1 MPVKVKICG
10 INDLAGLDVAQK
22 AGASLLGFVFYPKSP
37 RHLTQ
42 ELAAQLAGKCDSNIE
57 RVALMVDPNDNEIEE
72 VLGAISPH
80 RIQLHG
86 HETPERVAEIRLK
99 YHRPIIKAFGIANAD
114 DLAATKAYEDACDW
128 FLFDA
133 KPTDRELPGGNG
145 KVFDWGLISA
155 YDGRLPW
162 MLSGGLTDQNVA
174 EAIEQTGAN
183 MVDVS
188 SGVEIEAGKKD
199 PQRIED
205 FIEAAMMTNKQAK

>member
-1 MPVKVKICG
+1 MTVKVKVCG
-10 INDLAGLDVAQK
+10 INDLIGLDVAQK
-22 AGASLLGFVFYPKSP
+22 AGASLLGFVFYPKSL

-42 ELAAQLAGKCDSNIE
+42 ELAAQLAGKCDANVE
-57 RVALMVDPNDNEIEE
+57 RVALMVDPDDAQIEE

-99 YHRPIIKAFGIANAD
+99 YHRPIIKAFGIGNAS
-114 DLAATKAYEDACDW
+114 DLAATRAYEDASDW

-133 KPTDRELPGGNG
+133 KPTDSELPGGNG
-145 KVFDWGLISA
+145 KVFDWDLISS
-155 YDGRLPW
+155 YEGGIPW
-162 MLSGGLTDQNVA
+162 MLSGGLNDKNVA
-174 EAIEQTGAN
+174 EAIQQTGAK

-188 SGVEIEAGKKD
+188 SGVEVEAGKKD

-205 FIEAAMMTNKQAK
+205 FIQAAKMAEKVAK